1 VTRRNAQLISCS
13 QSLPEGGFKGRY
25 GQHGHTTPSAS
36 SAPATIAD
44 TPPPRSRRTMVR
56 KAKSATNS
64 PRRCPV
70 APTRRWLVG
79 WAGTCQLLGRSGDR
93 PPQIARIVRLV
104 FPSFSYIFGFNTL
117 LSIVPDA
124 AMGAALMMM
133 GAGILYYV
141 NDLRWRTIV
150 GAVLWFMLWLGY
162 TVYSIPS

>member
-1 VTRRNAQLISCS
+1 
-13 QSLPEGGFKGRY
+13 
-25 GQHGHTTPSAS
+25 
-36 SAPATIAD
+36 
-44 TPPPRSRRTMVR
+44 M
-56 KAKSATNS
+56 
-64 PRRCPV
+64 
-70 APTRRWLVG
+70 
-79 WAGTCQLLGRSGDR
+79 
-93 PPQIARIVRLV
+93 
-104 FPSFSYIFGFNTL
+104 FSYIFGFNTL